1 MFRSALVARTM
12 HLLQV
17 ESELDEIV
25 RLVGIDALSFK
36 DRLTLEAARSIRED
50 YLHQNAF
57 HEVDTYTSPKK
68 QYMMLN
74 VILQNYE
81 KSLDALDHDASFAKL
96 MRMPVLERIGRLKYV
111 PEEQAEAE
119 YNDILKAINEQTAA
133 LTEGGNI

>member
-1 MFRSALVARTM
+1 
-12 HLLQV
+12 
-17 ESELDEIV
+17 
-25 RLVGIDALSFK
+25 
-36 DRLTLEAARSIRED
+36 
-50 YLHQNAF
+50 
-57 HEVDTYTSPKK
+57 
-68 QYMMLN
+68 MLN